1 MPSDDLSPSLRR
13 PPGSRYN
20 PTFCGKLPHPSEDA
34 AFPRQLAAALPP
46 HGARM
51 ATCPECE
58 FDEID
63 TADYEEGDTFSC
75 PECGKNL
82 VLVGSD
88 EVEMADDEDEDE
100 DEDLDDEDEDDADLD
115 DEDEDEDDLDDEDA
129 LDEEEDFDE

>member
-1 MPSDDLSPSLRR
+1 MQ
-13 PPGSRYN
+13 G
-20 PTFCGKLPHPSEDA
+20 
-34 AFPRQLAAALPP
+34 FPDKLAASDAP

-82 VLVGSD
+82 VLVGAD
-88 EVEMADDEDEDE
+88 EVEIADDEDDEDLDDDDDEEEE
-100 DEDLDDEDEDDADLD
+100 DEDLDDDEEDALD
-115 DEDEDEDDLDDEDA
+115 DDEDA

>member
-1 MPSDDLSPSLRR
+1 MQ
-13 PPGSRYN
+13 G
-20 PTFCGKLPHPSEDA
+20 
-34 AFPRQLAAALPP
+34 FPDKLAASDAP

-82 VLVGSD
+82 VLVGAD
-88 EVEMADDEDEDE
+88 EVEIADDEDDEDLDDDDDDDEEEE
-100 DEDLDDEDEDDADLD
+100 DEDLDDDE
-115 DEDEDEDDLDDEDA
+115 EDDLDDDEDA